1 MNHDPRQ
8 IEFANLW
15 SSLRTPCAGW
25 ATDFLV
31 AKLNANAPVRRRADV
46 KARRAPKKA
55 ASSAGP
61 LRSWG
66 IRIPRR
72 VRHVGTPMV
81 CWRCF
86 CIVLMRL
93 PE

>member
-1 MNHDPRQ
+1 MNHEPRQ

-25 ATDFLV
+25 ANDFLV
-31 AKLNANAPVRRRADV
+31 AKLNATAPAWGRADV

-55 ASSAGP
+55 TSLAGP

-66 IRIPRR
+66 IKIPRR
-72 VRHVGTPMV
+72 GRHVGTPMV
-81 CWRCF
+81 CWRCLCLVF
-86 CIVLMRL
+86 MRI
-93 PE
+93 PD

>member
-31 AKLNANAPVRRRADV
+31 AKLNATAPAWRRAAV
-46 KARRAPKKA
+46 NTRRPPKKA
-55 ASSAGP
+55 TPSAGP
-61 LRSWG
+61 WRSLGLG
-66 IRIPRR
+66 IPWRC
-72 VRHVGTPMV
+72 RHVDTPVV

-93 PE
+93 SE